1 VFAVEISGVTV
12 RRGDRRILSAV
23 DLVVPEGITALLGPN
38 GSGKTTLL
46 RTLVNDVERE
56 SGSVSVYGHDFSS
69 RSSRSALPSTVGY
82 LPQTFDFWPHFTV
95 RETLLY
101 VAWIKGVPRRDR
113 VSEAQRVGEALG
125 LGRHMDAR
133 MKTLSGGTVRRV
145 GIAQAMLGGPR
156 LLLLDEP
163 AAGLDPAQRGA
174 MREAVVALAA
184 QGRSVVLSTHLVDD
198 LADYCRH
205 VVVLRGGRVA
215 FSGTTSA
222 FLRLGGDPLSGGTAE
237 AAYAAAML
245 GPAGGSRAGAGIE
258 AGAGAGIEGD
268 GRAR

>member
-1 VFAVEISGVTV
+1 VFAVEVSGVTV
-12 RRGDRRILSAV
+12 RRGDRRILNAV
-23 DLVVPEGITALLGPN
+23 DLALPEGITALLGPN

-46 RTLVNDVERE
+46 RTLVNDMERE
-56 SGSVSVYGHDFSS
+56 SGSVSVHGHDFSTGNG
-69 RSSRSALPSTVGY
+69 RSALPRTVGY

-101 VAWIKGVPRRDR
+101 IAWIKGVPRRDR
-113 VSEAQRVGEALG
+113 VSEAQRAGEAFG

-145 GIAQAMLGGPR
+145 GIAQAALGGPR

-163 AAGLDPAQRGA
+163 AAGLDPAQRAA

-215 FSGTTSA
+215 FSGTASA

-237 AAYAAAML
+237 AAYAAALL
-245 GPAGGSRAGAGIE
+245 GPGAGPRAAAA
-258 AGAGAGIEGD
+258 AGTEGD